1 MEEGLQLAKPISPC
15 LSPPI
20 WAFLSTYIYAAPFQD
35 EGETARLCP
44 LLAILTSKCLQLPK
58 VRALHPSSP
67 QMREA
72 CRLTANDPTGLDS
85 TLNKLSIN
93 SQPAKAPA
101 ASKKKEV
108 AESWEDE
115 DSGDDTD
122 VPNSALQPNSFPSA
136 PPPTPISP
144 SISSSDRD
152 TFVNPY
158 GYGGGS
164 SSSLSP
170 STTRAGA
177 RPEKTDAVA
186 KRLIAGALGVRPPK
200 MTEEQRAYD
209 RAVKEKEI
217 KRRNLEKEAAAKAE
231 EDAAKAKAAAWN
243 D

>member
-1 MEEGLQLAKPISPC
+1 MKRQDFLLCWRSVGQNVYSSQRFG
-15 LSPPI
+15 SPPI
-20 WAFLSTYIYAAPFQD
+20 PAHERSILSN
-35 EGETARLCP
+35 
-44 LLAILTSKCLQLPK
+44 LP
-58 VRALHPSSP
+58 
-67 QMREA
+67 
-72 CRLTANDPTGLDS
+72 NGLPGLES

-93 SQPAKAPA
+93 SQPPNTPS
-101 ASKKKEV
+101 ASKKKKEV

-152 TFVNPY
+152 AFVNPY
-158 GYGGGS
+158 GYGGGGG

-186 KRLIAGALGVRPPK
+186 RRLIAGALGVKTPK

-231 EDAAKAKAAAWN
+231 EDALKAKAAAWN